1 MQQLGCKIGMPLVWQ
16 YLWLENEKRVLVQ
29 YKFNLTNKGTFE
41 KSEWGGPWLVAKDT
55 RNNPITQE
63 VEEVE

>member
-1 MQQLGCKIGMPLVWQ
+1 MIGLPLVWR

-29 YKFNLTNKGTFE
+29 YKFSLTNKGTFV
-41 KSEWGGPWLVAKDT
+41 KSEWGPWNVAKDT

-63 VEEVE
+63 DWLKTL